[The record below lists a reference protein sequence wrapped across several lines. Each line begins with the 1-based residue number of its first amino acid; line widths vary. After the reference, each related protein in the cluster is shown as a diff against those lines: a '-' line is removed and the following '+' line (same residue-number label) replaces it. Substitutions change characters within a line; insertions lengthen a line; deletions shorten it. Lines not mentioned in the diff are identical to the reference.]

1 LIGKKSL
8 TKTSQTFIIESR
20 KDLIKMY
27 DDLTQRIID
36 WFCDND
42 GLSDGGTRDLM
53 IEMKKKYGR
62 YEPNNLVISTVNEV
76 LSDLYEDT
84 VRDEEYNLIVDFE
97 AFLESVYYDGETFE
111 EVTREYFDTYYDK
124 FFDYDEMVEIL
135 KKHDFDSID
144 YHFAN

>member
-1 LIGKKSL
+1 
-8 TKTSQTFIIESR
+8 
-20 KDLIKMY
+20 MY

>member
-1 LIGKKSL
+1 
-8 TKTSQTFIIESR
+8 
-20 KDLIKMY
+20 MY
-27 DDLTQRIID
+27 DDLTQRIVD

-84 VRDEEYNLIVDFE
+84 VRDEKYDLTVDFE
-97 AFLESVYYDGETFE
+97 SFLENVYYDGETFE
-111 EVTREYFDTYYDK
+111 EVTREYFDTYYNK
-124 FFDYDEMVEIL
+124 FFNYDEMVEIL
-135 KKHDFDSID
+135 KENDFDSID
-144 YHFAN
+144 YYLPE

>member
-1 LIGKKSL
+1 
-8 TKTSQTFIIESR
+8 
-20 KDLIKMY
+20 MY
-27 DDLTQRIID
+27 DDLTQRIVD

-84 VRDEEYNLIVDFE
+84 VRDEKYDLTVDFE
-97 AFLESVYYDGETFE
+97 SFLENVYYDGETFE
-111 EVTREYFDTYYDK
+111 EVTREYFDTYYNK
-124 FFDYDEMVEIL
+124 FFNYDEMVEIL
-135 KKHDFDSID
+135 KENDFDSID
-144 YHFAN
+144 YYFPG